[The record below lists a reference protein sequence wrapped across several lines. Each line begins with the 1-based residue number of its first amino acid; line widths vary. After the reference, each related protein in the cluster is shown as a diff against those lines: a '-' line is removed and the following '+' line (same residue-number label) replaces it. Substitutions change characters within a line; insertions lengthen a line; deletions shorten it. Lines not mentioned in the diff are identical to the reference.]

1 MKIIVETSIKNLYKS
16 TVGAFPNTSK
26 RQNATDSIVIEQLQ
40 WIPFKGVK
48 TLFIKGLARSESKKY
63 ECIMLF
69 KNINYKESEGKKII
83 KIKTSS
89 GFDQFVEQVDPD
101 KNDVLVRCNCSD
113 FYWRGNYANHL
124 DKSLFGRKRAK
135 YESKGFPPANP
146 SASPMICKHLI
157 KLTKVLKEANFL
169 LDYPFKNKI

>member
-1 MKIIVETSIKNLYKS
+1 M
-16 TVGAFPNTSK
+16 
-26 RQNATDSIVIEQLQ
+26 Q

-124 DKSLFGRKRAK
+124 DKSLYGRKRKPYSAVGTGK
-135 YESKGFPPANP
+135 AANP
-146 SASPMICKHLI
+146 KNDPMLCKHII
-157 KLTKVLKEANFL
+157 KLHKVLEQSGIT
-169 LDYPFKNKI
+169 Y